1 MQISVNDENL
11 IVGYADVGGI
21 EGGIEIDN
29 SIIPSDFILMFRPR
43 KFQYI
48 DGKIQYNKEYDN
60 NEDSTQL
67 KNDNAS
73 LTEKVARL
81 EAELQELKNSINP
94 PE

>member
-1 MQISVNDENL
+1 MQIKVDGDNL

-29 SIIPSDFILMFRPR
+29 SILPSDFILMFRPR
-43 KFQYI
+43 KFQYV
-48 DGKIQYNKEYDN
+48 DGKIQYSKEYDN

-67 KNDNAS
+67 KTDNAS

-81 EAELQELKNSINP
+81 ESEIELLKSQINP
-94 PE
+94 S